1 VFIDCVQMDRTTLKY
16 ITLGND
22 LLKRYLYNYMTVGIP
37 SQPIHNKL
45 VIAAEFIPM
54 WEKVRATRSTG
65 FLCGW
70 RNRARNLHNRVI
82 S

>member
-1 VFIDCVQMDRTTLKY
+1 MTLYVYVFIDCMQMDRTTLKY
-16 ITLGND
+16 ITIGND

-54 WEKVRATRSTG
+54 WEKVTLTASTV
-65 FLCGW
+65 FLLG
-70 RNRARNLHNRVI
+70 LL
-82 S
+82 